1 MQVVPKISDS
11 VGAVVIGR
19 NEGSRLERCLQ
30 AICAVTKHVVYVDS
44 GSTDGSV
51 ANASAYG
58 VSIVELDLRIPFTA
72 ARARNAGLKQ
82 LVALKPDFD
91 YIFFVDGDCEVATG
105 WLEQAVDFLNKHA
118 DIAVV
123 CGRRREKYP
132 EKSMYNLLCDIEWDT
147 PVGEAMACGGDAVIR
162 VTAFLAANGYRA
174 DLICGEEPEL
184 CFRLRR
190 AGWRIWRLD
199 AEMTKHDAAIFHF
212 SQWWK
217 RTARA
222 GYAFAQ
228 GADLHGRSPEKFW
241 VAESRRVWI
250 WGLWI
255 PVVTICSVAF
265 FGGWAAILLV
275 IYPVQVLRLAG
286 RGKRSLRAN
295 LCWSGM
301 LVLGNFPEMF
311 GQVKYLADHYLHRKS
326 QIIEYK

>member
-1 MQVVPKISDS
+1 MQVASTPSDS

-30 AICAVTKHVVYVDS
+30 SICALTNRVVYVDS

-58 VSIVELDLRIPFTA
+58 VSIVKLDSRIPFTA
-72 ARARNAGLKQ
+72 ARARNSGLKQ
-82 LVALKPDFD
+82 LVAVLPDLD
-91 YIFFVDGDCEVATG
+91 YVFFVDGDCEVVTG
-105 WLEQAVDFLNKHA
+105 WLEHAVDFLNKRA
-118 DIAVV
+118 DVAVV
-123 CGRRREKYP
+123 CGRQREKYP
-132 EKSMYNLLCDIEWDT
+132 ENSMYNLLCDIEWDR
-147 PVGEAMACGGDAVIR
+147 PVGDAMTCGGNAVIR
-162 VTAFLAANGYRA
+162 VSAFLAVDGYRA

-199 AEMTKHDAAIFHF
+199 AEMTKHDAAILHF

-217 RTARA
+217 RTVRA

-228 GADLHGRSPEKFW
+228 GANLHGQSPERFW
-241 VAESRRVWI
+241 VAESRRVWV

-255 PVVTICSVAF
+255 PVVTICSVVL
-265 FGGWAAILLV
+265 FGGWAAFLLV
-275 IYPVQVLRLAG
+275 VYPLQVLRLAS
-286 RGKRSLRAN
+286 RGKRSMRAN
-295 LCWSGM
+295 WCWSGL
-301 LVLGNFPEMF
+301 LVLGNVPEML
-311 GQVKYLADHYLHRKS
+311 GQVKYLADRYLHRQP